1 MINLSDLMK
10 VLPEEQEARRRKN
23 VFITKEFVHKKKLIY
38 EQM

>member
-1 MINLSDLMK
+1 MK

-23 VFITKEFVHKKKLIY
+23 VFITKEFVHKKKVIY